1 MRLRVIAQ
9 GTVPKSGESGESNAD
24 RVYVGNS
31 LVGIADGVSQS
42 YQPGLWAEKLL
53 ATIDEQCQNIRDG
66 ETFENTLIGVSSS
79 SPSEKAVETS
89 WYGKRLEA
97 RGGQSTVLWCRDGL
111 TKRFVLWNRTQRT
124 LRLSAVGD
132 CQAFVISR
140 SGEFVSGWPFGK
152 GVEYPAAN
160 GAVSEI
166 APHIRGEFQSIDLS
180 IPNSCQ
186 VLIVTDALGRYLHS
200 RLTLENGWGVNGFM
214 STIFPLAS
222 SSRGDVSDAFAI
234 WVAKERKDQLADD
247 DTTFVL
253 LAP

>member
-1 MRLRVIAQ
+1 
-9 GTVPKSGESGESNAD
+9 
-24 RVYVGNS
+24 
-31 LVGIADGVSQS
+31 
-42 YQPGLWAEKLL
+42 LL
-53 ATIDEQCQNIRDG
+53 ATIDEQSQSIRDG

-111 TKRFVLWNRTQRT
+111 AKRFVLWNRTQRT
-124 LRLSAVGD
+124 LRLSSVGD

-140 SGEFVSGWPFGK
+140 SGEFMRGWPFSE